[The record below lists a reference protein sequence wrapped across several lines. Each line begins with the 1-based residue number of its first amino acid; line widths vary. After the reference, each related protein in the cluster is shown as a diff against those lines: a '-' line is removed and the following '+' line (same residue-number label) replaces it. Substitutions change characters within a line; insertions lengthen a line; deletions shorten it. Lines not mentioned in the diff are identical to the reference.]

1 MKKVI
6 IAEKP
11 SLAMTI
17 VQAIGGNFKKND
29 GYFENDKYVVTFG
42 FGHLFQLYSIDD
54 YFDREKTKWKNKSL
68 AVSEMPLRLKA
79 VGFLYKRLPARLF
92 TVLRIAKRHMRRQ
105 RI

>member
-42 FGHLFQLYSIDD
+42 FGHLFQLL
-54 YFDREKTKWKNKSL
+54 SL
-68 AVSEMPLRLKA
+68 
-79 VGFLYKRLPARLF
+79 
-92 TVLRIAKRHMRRQ
+92 IH
-105 RI
+105 I

>member
-29 GYFENDKYVVTFG
+29 GYF
-42 FGHLFQLYSIDD
+42 
-54 YFDREKTKWKNKSL
+54 
-68 AVSEMPLRLKA
+68 
-79 VGFLYKRLPARLF
+79 
-92 TVLRIAKRHMRRQ
+92 
-105 RI
+105 

>member
-29 GYFENDKYVVTFG
+29 DFIK
-42 FGHLFQLYSIDD
+42 
-54 YFDREKTKWKNKSL
+54 K
-68 AVSEMPLRLKA
+68 
-79 VGFLYKRLPARLF
+79 
-92 TVLRIAKRHMRRQ
+92 
-105 RI
+105 